1 MSFEFLKYEVSDRIA
16 MVTLD
21 RPEAANGL
29 NLGLAQELAKVA
41 KQLAENAT
49 VKAVILTASG
59 RFFCAG
65 GDVKAMHD
73 AQEGMAGKTVREIA
87 DALHQA
93 IESFANMRAPLICA
107 VNGTAAGAGF
117 SISVMGDMAIAS
129 ESAKFTMAY
138 SNIGLSPDGS
148 SSFYLPRL
156 IGLRKTQELMYTNR
170 VLSAQE
176 AKEWGLLNEV
186 VADNELM
193 PRAKKIAQKFV
204 IGSLNSNASIKK
216 LLRQSGFN
224 SLHQQLELESDTIEE
239 CADGADGKEGVTS
252 FVEKRKPNFQ

>member
-1 MSFEFLKYEVSDRIA
+1 MSFEFLKYEISNRVATI
-16 MVTLD
+16 TLD

-29 NLGLAQELAKVA
+29 NLGLAQELAQAA
-41 KQLAENAT
+41 KDVAENLD
-49 VKAVILTASG
+49 VKAVILTSNG

-73 AQEGMAGKTVREIA
+73 APDGMAGKTVRAIA
-87 DALHQA
+87 DALHEA
-93 IESFANMRAPLICA
+93 IESFSNMNPPLICA

-117 SISVMGDMAIAS
+117 SVAVMGDMAIAS

-170 VLSAQE
+170 VLSAKE
-176 AKEWGLLNEV
+176 ALNWGLLNDV
-186 VADNELM
+186 VPDKELL
-193 PRAKKIAQKFV
+193 PTAQKLAQKFV
-204 IGSLNSNASIKK
+204 SGSLKSNASIKT
-216 LLRQSGFN
+216 LLRESGFN
-224 SLHQQLELESDTIEE
+224 NLHQQLKLESDTIEV
-239 CADGADGKEGVTS
+239 CADGDDGKEGVAS
-252 FVEKRKPNFQ
+252 FVEKRKPNFK

>member
-87 DALHQA
+87 DALHEA
-93 IESFANMRAPLICA
+93 IEFFANMRAPLICA